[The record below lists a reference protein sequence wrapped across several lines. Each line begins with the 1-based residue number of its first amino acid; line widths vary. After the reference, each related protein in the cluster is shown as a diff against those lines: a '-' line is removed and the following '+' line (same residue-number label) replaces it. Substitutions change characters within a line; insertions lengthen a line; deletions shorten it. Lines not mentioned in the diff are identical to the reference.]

1 MSELSIFKNNAL
13 ANSDLFK
20 SLQGLNDNLA
30 GGGAGGTN
38 RRISIKGSKF
48 REIVNGEQVNVSKDD
63 SINIVIVDAAPVSRT
78 YYEGE
83 YDSTKVVPPTCWS
96 KDTQTPAQ
104 EVPKDQRQSAK
115 CIDCPMNVKGSGQG
129 NSRACRFSQRIAV
142 AIEGKLD
149 TVYQLQLAATSV
161 FGDAKNKKMPMQAYA
176 RYLRAHST
184 PAIAVVTEMYFDED
198 SDVPKLFF
206 KPIRPLSE
214 EELEQVVALRDAPET
229 KKAIDLTVY
238 QTDTANAPALEQKP
252 SLFEE
257 AEEPTKKVEEPV
269 EEEEE
274 EEAPKRVVKKSK
286 AAPKEEEDDDLSDI
300 VSAWDDDE

>member
-96 KDTQTPAQ
+96 KDTQTPAR
-104 EVPKDQRQSAK
+104 EVPQDQRQSAK

-129 NSRACRFSQRIAV
+129 ESRACRFSQRIAV
-142 AIEGKLD
+142 VLANDIEGD
-149 TVYQLQLAATSV
+149 VLQLTLPAQSI
-161 FGDAKNKKMPMQAYA
+161 FGKEEGDNRPLQAYS
-176 RYLRAHST
+176 RWL
-184 PAIAVVTEMYFDED
+184 IAQSIGPDMVVTRMRFDTKAE
-198 SDVPKLFF
+198 SPKLFF
-206 KPIRPLSE
+206 KPMRWLTDDE
-214 EELEQVVALRDAPET
+214 HEVCARQGKTPEAT
-229 KKAIDLTVY
+229 KAITMTVA
-238 QTDTANAPALEQKP
+238 QTDKVAEKPISMPGTPPAAAKPKAKPKATPFAGATPWPCRWTAACGTWTL
-252 SLFEE
+252 
-257 AEEPTKKVEEPV
+257 T
-269 EEEEE
+269 
-274 EEAPKRVVKKSK
+274 
-286 AAPKEEEDDDLSDI
+286 I
-300 VSAWDDDE
+300 GCT

>member
-30 GGGAGGTN
+30 GGSSGTN

-104 EVPKDQRQSAK
+104 EVPEAQRQSAK

-142 AIEGKLD
+142 AIEGKLG

-176 RYLRAHST
+176 RYLRAHDT

-214 EELEQVVALRDAPET
+214 EELEQVVALRDTPET

-238 QTDTANAPALEQKP
+238 QTDTENAPALEQKP

-257 AEEPTKKVEEPV
+257 ADKPAKKKVEESV
-269 EEEEE
+269 EEAEE

-286 AAPKEEEDDDLSDI
+286 PAPKEEDDDLSDI